1 MYHFLL
7 VSFLSIQLCPVVV
20 SGASNLNVT
29 TSTFPT
35 GRNQMT
41 HNTSQAYQLPQG
53 LHRMNA
59 QLLLLLFFLCSAIVA
74 QEETSFGLRQ
84 GSFLTEDEG
93 KRELARFASTYS
105 TKSEWLRRADNIR
118 KGMLKGAEL
127 DPLPA
132 RTPLNPIIRSKRTF
146 DGYSVENVAF
156 ESIPGFFVTGNLYRP
171 TKQKGPFAAIL
182 CPHGHFSPDSLSAG
196 GRFRKDMQIRCAA
209 LAKMGAVVFAYDLI
223 GWGESTQFRNYRFPE
238 SHRTFGKEV
247 KYQIWNSIRSVDF
260 LISLEDVDPERIGVT
275 GASGGGTQSFLLAAL
290 DERIAV
296 SVPVVMVAAHFF
308 GGCTCESGMP
318 IHQSENHITNN
329 AEIAALC
336 APRPQLLISDGNDW
350 TKNTPQVEYPYIRNV
365 YKLFGAEDRVANVH
379 LPAEGHDYGPSKR
392 AAAYA
397 FLAEHLQ
404 LKISEVTDRNGRI
417 DESFVTIQRSDDL
430 RVFTAQNPRPGH
442 AIVAIEELK

>member
-1 MYHFLL
+1 
-7 VSFLSIQLCPVVV
+7 
-20 SGASNLNVT
+20 
-29 TSTFPT
+29 
-35 GRNQMT
+35 MT
-41 HNTSQAYQLPQG
+41 HNSSQAYHFPQG
-53 LHRMNA
+53 LHIMNSR
-59 QLLLLLFFLCSAIVA
+59 LLILLFFFCGVVIA
-74 QEETSFGLRQ
+74 QERTSAVKLRQ
-84 GSFLTEDEG
+84 GGFLTEEEG
-93 KRELARFASTYS
+93 KTELARFAATYS
-105 TKSEWLRRADNIR
+105 TRSEWQRRADNIR

-132 RTPLNPIIRSKRTF
+132 RTPLNPIIRSKKTL

-171 TKQKGPFAAIL
+171 TNLKGPFAAIL

-223 GWGESTQFRNYRFPE
+223 GWGESTQFRSYRFPE

-260 LISLEDVDPERIGVT
+260 LISLEDVDQERIGVT

-290 DERIAV
+290 YERIAV

-318 IHQSENHITNN
+318 IHQSENHSTNN

-350 TKNTPQVEYPYIRNV
+350 TKNTPQVEFPYIRNV
-365 YKLFGAEDRVANVH
+365 YRLFGAEDRVENVH
-379 LPAEGHDYGPSKR
+379 LAAEGHDYGPSKR

-397 FLAEHLQ
+397 FLAKHLH
-404 LKISEVTDRNGRI
+404 LKISEVTDKNGLI
-417 DESFVTIQRSDDL
+417 DENLVIIQPSEDL
-430 RVFTAQNPRPGH
+430 RVFTAQYPRPRH
-442 AIVAIEELK
+442 AIVAIDELR